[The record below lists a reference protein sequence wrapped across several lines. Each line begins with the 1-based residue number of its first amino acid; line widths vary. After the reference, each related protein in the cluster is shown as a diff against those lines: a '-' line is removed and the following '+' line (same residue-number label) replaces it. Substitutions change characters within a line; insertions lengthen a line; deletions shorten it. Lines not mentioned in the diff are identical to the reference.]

1 MIEQRPSHVFW
12 VYVFIVYGALLLVL
26 SVLKSVEVALPTV
39 YGIEHWLGGDKWMHF
54 KLSGILAILACFASE
69 RVLDLAA
76 IKRTLR
82 VLPVLVLAL
91 AIDEALQFMTATRR
105 FELLDLAWG
114 VLGLLAGALGYLL
127 VVFVRD
133 GVTHH

>member
-1 MIEQRPSHVFW
+1 MIEQRSAHILW
-12 VYVFIVYGALLLVL
+12 VYVFILYGVLLLAL
-26 SVLKSVEVALPTV
+26 SVFKSAEVALPTV
-39 YGIEHWLGGDKWMHF
+39 YGIERWLGGDKWMHF

-82 VLPVLVLAL
+82 VFPVLVLAL
-91 AIDEALQFMTATRR
+91 AIDEALQFLTATRR
-105 FELLDLAWG
+105 FEFLDLVWG
-114 VLGLLAGALGYLL
+114 VSGLLVGALGYLL

-133 GVTHH
+133 GVTRH

>member
-1 MIEQRPSHVFW
+1 MIEQRSAHILW
-12 VYVFIVYGALLLVL
+12 VYVFILYGVLLLAL
-26 SVLKSVEVALPTV
+26 SVFKSAEVALPTV
-39 YGIEHWLGGDKWMHF
+39 YGIERWLGGDKWMHF

-82 VLPVLVLAL
+82 VFPVLVLAL
-91 AIDEALQFMTATRR
+91 AIDEALQFLTATRR
-105 FELLDLAWG
+105 FEFLDLVWG
-114 VLGLLAGALGYLL
+114 VSGLLAGALGYLL

-133 GVTHH
+133 GVTRH

>member
-1 MIEQRPSHVFW
+1 MIEQRSAHILW
-12 VYVFIVYGALLLVL
+12 VYVFVLYSVFLLSL

-39 YGIEHWLGGDKWMHF
+39 YQIERWLGGDKWMHF

-82 VLPVLVLAL
+82 VFPVLAL
-91 AIDEALQFMTATRR
+91 ALATDEAFQFLTATRR
-105 FELLDLAWG
+105 FELLDLMWG
-114 VLGLLAGALGYLL
+114 IAGLLTGVLGYLL
-127 VVFVRD
+127 VIVARKNVSRC
-133 GVTHH
+133 

>member
-12 VYVFIVYGALLLVL
+12 VYVFILYGALLLAL

-82 VLPVLVLAL
+82 VFPVLVLAL
-91 AIDEALQFMTATRR
+91 AIDEALQFLTATRR
-105 FELLDLAWG
+105 FEFLDLAWG
-114 VLGLLAGALGYLL
+114 VSGLLAGALGYLL
-127 VVFVRD
+127 VVVVRD
-133 GVTHH
+133 GVTRH

>member
-12 VYVFIVYGALLLVL
+12 VYVFIVYGALLLAL
-26 SVLKSVEVALPTV
+26 SAFKSAEVALPTV
-39 YGIEHWLGGDKWMHF
+39 YGIERWLGGDKWMHF

-82 VLPVLVLAL
+82 VFPVLVLAL
-91 AIDEALQFMTATRR
+91 AIDEALQFLTATRR
-105 FELLDLAWG
+105 FEFLDLAWG
-114 VLGLLAGALGYLL
+114 VSGLLAGALGYLL
-127 VVFVRD
+127 VVFIRD